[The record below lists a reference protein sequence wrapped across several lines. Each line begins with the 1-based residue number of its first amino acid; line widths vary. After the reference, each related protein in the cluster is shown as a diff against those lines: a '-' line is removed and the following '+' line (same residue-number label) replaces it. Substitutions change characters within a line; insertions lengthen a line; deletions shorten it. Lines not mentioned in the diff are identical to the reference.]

1 MGFWSSRRGMQPIEP
16 RQVAA
21 GGVCFALSPPGLSV
35 CTRDKMN
42 GPTIAESPSPGQPSN
57 APGDPDLS
65 SLTMWFFQVGVTIRW
80 RNKFS
85 PLLNP
90 VPLPAGPLPSLS
102 GRTRCRCWYCCWR
115 HWSELWPVWC
125 AACSNQGVH
134 WLATQRFALLADRP
148 WWQLGLLGFGFSA
161 LLGFVGYFLTHT
173 FAPEAG
179 GSGIPEIE
187 GAMDDL
193 RPVRWWRV
201 LPVKFFGGIC
211 TLSSGMVLGREGPS
225 VQIGGNLG
233 MMVADIFRLPKEH
246 GHALLAAGAAG
257 GLAAAFNAPLAGI
270 LFVMEEMRP
279 QFRYSFL
286 AIKAV
291 GISAIM
297 ATLMLQNMKGQG
309 AVITLPHYD
318 APALKA
324 LWLFLLMGATFGVLG
339 FVFNKLVL
347 ACQDGY
353 LALHQNKRHRFVAIG
368 MLVAGTFGVL
378 SLFATSVTGG
388 GTELIPHLIGG
399 EYGMATLFLIFSVRL
414 VATLICFCSGA
425 PGGVFAPTLALGTLF
440 GVIFGHLFHAAFPR
454 TRHRARCLCH
464 RRDGGAVCRH
474 RARPHHRHSAGHR
487 DDRQL
492 SADPAHDGH
501 HGWRDPGGAVAGRPS
516 HLFPDP

>member
-1 MGFWSSRRGMQPIEP
+1 MAQDTHS
-16 RQVAA
+16 AA
-21 GGVCFALSPPGLSV
+21 GSAGASSHSWMVRRLIQQ
-35 CTRDKMN
+35 DKMPLWVLLLAAVV
-42 GPTIAESPSPGQPSN
+42 GILAGLVCGLFES
-57 APGDPDLS
+57 
-65 SLTMWFFQVGVTIRW
+65 GVNW
-80 RNKFS
+80 
-85 PLLNP
+85 
-90 VPLPAGPLPSLS
+90 V
-102 GRTRCRCWYCCWR
+102 
-115 HWSELWPVWC
+115 VM
-125 AACSNQGVH
+125 
-134 WLATQRFALLADRP
+134 QRGTFLADRP
-148 WWQLGLLGFGFSA
+148 WWQLLFMGFGISA
-161 LLGFVGYFLTHT
+161 LLGMVGYFLTHA

-233 MMVADIFRLPKEH
+233 KMVADIFRLPKEH

-291 GISAIM
+291 SISAVM
-297 ATLMLQNMKGQG
+297 ATLTLQNMKGQHP
-309 AVITLPHYD
+309 VIALPHYD
-318 APALKA
+318 APDLKA
-324 LWLFLLMGATFGVLG
+324 LWLFLFMGAAFGVLG

-378 SLFATSVTGG
+378 AIFVPSVTGG
-388 GTELIPHLIGG
+388 GTELIPHLLSGD
-399 EYGMATLFLIFSVRL
+399 YAMATLFLIFSVRL

-440 GVIFGHLFHAAFPR
+440 GLVFGYIFHAAFPELGIEPGAFAIAGMGALFAA
-454 TRHRARCLCH
+454 TVRAPVTGIVLVTEMT
-464 RRDGGAVCRH
+464 DNYQLILPMMITTIGATI
-474 RARPHHRHSAGHR
+474 
-487 DDRQL
+487 
-492 SADPAHDGH
+492 
-501 HGWRDPGGAVAGRPS
+501 VAQWLGGRPIYS
-516 HLFPDP
+516 QILERTLRLAARQRRGENSAAA

>member
-1 MGFWSSRRGMQPIEP
+1 MVQQELSSSDP
-16 RQVAA
+16 
-21 GGVCFALSPPGLSV
+21 LSSPPGSV
-35 CTRDKMN
+35 LRRPALLRLVQQDKM
-42 GPTIAESPSPGQPSN
+42 
-57 APGDPDLS
+57 
-65 SLTMWFFQVGVTIRW
+65 
-80 RNKFS
+80 
-85 PLLNP
+85 PLL
-90 VPLPAGPLPSLS
+90 VLLLAALVGTLAGLVCGLFES
-102 GRTRCRCWYCCWR
+102 
-115 HWSELWPVWC
+115 
-125 AACSNQGVH
+125 GVH
-134 WLATQRFALLADRP
+134 WLAGLRLALLADRP

-161 LLGFVGYFLTHT
+161 LLGFVGYFLTHS

-233 MMVADIFRLPKEH
+233 KMVADIFRLPKEH
-246 GHALLAAGAAG
+246 GQALLAAGAAG

-297 ATLMLQNMKGQG
+297 ATLMLQNMKGQ
-309 AVITLPHYD
+309 APVISLPHYD

-324 LWLFLLMGATFGVLG
+324 LWLFLFMGGTFGVLG

-347 ACQDGY
+347 ACQDAY
-353 LALHQNKRHRFVAIG
+353 LALHRNKRHRFVAIG

-378 SLFATSVTGG
+378 SLFAPSVTGG
-388 GTELIPHLIGG
+388 GTELIPHLMGG
-399 EYGMATLFLIFSVRL
+399 EYAMATLSLIFSIRL
-414 VATLICFCSGA
+414 VATLVCFCSGA

-440 GVIFGHLFHAAFPR
+440 GVVFGHLFHAAFPELGIEPGAFAIAGMGALFAA
-454 TRHRARCLCH
+454 TVRAPITGIVLVTEMT
-464 RRDGGAVCRH
+464 DNYQLILPMMITTVGAT
-474 RARPHHRHSAGHR
+474 
-487 DDRQL
+487 L
-492 SADPAHDGH
+492 
-501 HGWRDPGGAVAGRPS
+501 VAQWLGGRPIYS
-516 HLFPDP
+516 QILERTLRLAARQKRGDSGAIAS

>member
-1 MGFWSSRRGMQPIEP
+1 MAQQPLSSADPVRPIRGPVSRII
-16 RQVAA
+16 RQ
-21 GGVCFALSPPGLSV
+21 
-35 CTRDKMN
+35 DKM
-42 GPTIAESPSPGQPSN
+42 
-57 APGDPDLS
+57 
-65 SLTMWFFQVGVTIRW
+65 
-80 RNKFS
+80 
-85 PLLNP
+85 PLL
-90 VPLPAGPLPSLS
+90 VL
-102 GRTRCRCWYCCWR
+102 
-115 HWSELWPVWC
+115 
-125 AACSNQGVH
+125 
-134 WLATQRFALLADRP
+134 LLAALVGTLAGLMCGLFESGVRWVAEQRIELLLGRP
-148 WWQLGLLGFGFSA
+148 WWQLGLLGFSFSA
-161 LLGFVGYFLTHT
+161 LLGLIGYFLTHT

-225 VQIGGNLG
+225 VQMGGNLG
-233 MMVADIFRLPKEH
+233 KMVADVFHLPKEH
-246 GHALLAAGAAG
+246 GQALLAAGAAG

-318 APALKA
+318 APALNA
-324 LWLFLLMGATFGVLG
+324 IWLFLFMGATFGILG

-368 MLVAGTFGVL
+368 MLIAGTFGVL
-378 SLFATSVTGG
+378 SLFAPTVTGG
-388 GTELIPHLIGG
+388 GIELIPELVGSKDT
-399 EYGMATLFLIFSVRL
+399 MAVLFLIFCVRII
-414 VATLICFCSGA
+414 ATLICFCSGA
-425 PGGVFAPTLALGTLF
+425 PGGIFAPTLALGTLF
-440 GVIFGHLFHAAFPR
+440 GLVFGHLFHAVFPELGIEPGAFAIAGMGALFAA
-454 TRHRARCLCH
+454 TVRAPITGIVLVTEMT
-464 RRDGGAVCRH
+464 DNYQLILPMMVTTVGATI
-474 RARPHHRHSAGHR
+474 
-487 DDRQL
+487 
-492 SADPAHDGH
+492 
-501 HGWRDPGGAVAGRPS
+501 VAQWLGGRPIYS
-516 HLFPDP
+516 QILERTLRLASRQKHSESSATAS

>member
-1 MGFWSSRRGMQPIEP
+1 MSQQALSSSEP
-16 RQVAA
+16 
-21 GGVCFALSPPGLSV
+21 LSPPRGPVL
-35 CTRDKMN
+35 RRIIHQDKM
-42 GPTIAESPSPGQPSN
+42 
-57 APGDPDLS
+57 
-65 SLTMWFFQVGVTIRW
+65 
-80 RNKFS
+80 
-85 PLLNP
+85 PLL
-90 VPLPAGPLPSLS
+90 VLLLAALVGTLAGLVCGLFES
-102 GRTRCRCWYCCWR
+102 
-115 HWSELWPVWC
+115 
-125 AACSNQGVH
+125 GVH
-134 WLATQRFALLADRP
+134 WLAQQRVDLLADRP

-161 LLGFVGYFLTHT
+161 LLGCIGYFLTHA

-187 GAMDDL
+187 GAMDEL

-233 MMVADIFRLPKEH
+233 KMVADIFRLPKEH

-309 AVITLPHYD
+309 AVISLPHYD
-318 APALKA
+318 APALRA
-324 LWLFLLMGATFGVLG
+324 LWLFLFMGAAFGVLG

-368 MLVAGTFGVL
+368 TLVAGDRK
-378 SLFATSVTGG
+378 SV
-388 GTELIPHLIGG
+388 
-399 EYGMATLFLIFSVRL
+399 V
-414 VATLICFCSGA
+414 
-425 PGGVFAPTLALGTLF
+425 
-440 GVIFGHLFHAAFPR
+440 
-454 TRHRARCLCH
+454 
-464 RRDGGAVCRH
+464 
-474 RARPHHRHSAGHR
+474 
-487 DDRQL
+487 
-492 SADPAHDGH
+492 
-501 HGWRDPGGAVAGRPS
+501 
-516 HLFPDP
+516 

>member
-1 MGFWSSRRGMQPIEP
+1 MSQQALSSSEP
-16 RQVAA
+16 
-21 GGVCFALSPPGLSV
+21 LSPPRGPVL
-35 CTRDKMN
+35 RRIIHQDKM
-42 GPTIAESPSPGQPSN
+42 
-57 APGDPDLS
+57 
-65 SLTMWFFQVGVTIRW
+65 
-80 RNKFS
+80 
-85 PLLNP
+85 PLL
-90 VPLPAGPLPSLS
+90 VLLLAALVGTLAGLVCGLFES
-102 GRTRCRCWYCCWR
+102 
-115 HWSELWPVWC
+115 
-125 AACSNQGVH
+125 GVH
-134 WLATQRFALLADRP
+134 WLAQQRVDLLAEHP

-161 LLGFVGYFLTHT
+161 LLGCIGYFLTHT

-187 GAMDDL
+187 GAMDEL

-233 MMVADIFRLPKEH
+233 KMVADIFRLPKEH

-309 AVITLPHYD
+309 AVISLPHYD
-318 APALKA
+318 APALRA
-324 LWLFLLMGATFGVLG
+324 LWLFLFMGAAFGVLG

-368 MLVAGTFGVL
+368 TLVAGTFGVL
-378 SLFATSVTGG
+378 SLVAPAVTGG
-388 GTELIPHLIGG
+388 GTELIPHLMGG
-399 EYGMATLFLIFSVRL
+399 EYAMATLFLIFSIRL
-414 VATLICFCSGA
+414 VATLVCFCSGA

-440 GVIFGHLFHAAFPR
+440 GVVFGHLFHAAFPELGIEPGAFAIAGMGALFAA
-454 TRHRARCLCH
+454 TVRAPITGIVLVTEMT
-464 RRDGGAVCRH
+464 DNYQLILPMMITTVGAT
-474 RARPHHRHSAGHR
+474 
-487 DDRQL
+487 L
-492 SADPAHDGH
+492 
-501 HGWRDPGGAVAGRPS
+501 VAQWLGGRPIYS
-516 HLFPDP
+516 QILERTLRLAARQKRGESGITAG